1 MRQST
6 PRTSQ
11 IQNINQMIG
20 RVLNHNC
27 FPTLLGKLLY
37 VYNGRC
43 YFEIME
49 NTEFTKYN
57 KCAGQIEYLPE
68 SMVICLE
75 FKEE

>member
-6 PRTSQ
+6 PRVPQ

-20 RVLNHNC
+20 RVLNNNC

>member
-20 RVLNHNC
+20 CILNHNC